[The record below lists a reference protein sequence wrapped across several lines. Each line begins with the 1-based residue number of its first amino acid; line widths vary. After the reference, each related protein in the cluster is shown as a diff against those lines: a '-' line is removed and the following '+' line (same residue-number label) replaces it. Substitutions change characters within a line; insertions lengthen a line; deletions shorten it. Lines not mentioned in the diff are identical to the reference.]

1 MIYGAELITKYFD
14 DIDDSRMRRFEA
26 LGAAYAEWNARINVV
41 SRKDF
46 DSLYLRH
53 ILHSLAIAK
62 VCRFDAGARIADV
75 GCGGGFPGVPLA
87 IMFPEA
93 QFTAIDS
100 IGKKIKVVQGV
111 CEAAGIENL
120 RAVNA
125 RIEAVDERFDYVV
138 SRAVTDMSTFAG
150 WVWGKID
157 RGQRGTLPNGILY
170 LKGGDLD
177 AELAA
182 TGREWTRYPIRE
194 IFDEEFFDTK
204 EVVYTPKR

>member
-1 MIYGAELITKYFD
+1 
-14 DIDDSRMRRFEA
+14 MRRFEA

-75 GCGGGFPGVPLA
+75 GCGGGFPSVPLA

>member
-14 DIDDSRMRRFEA
+14 DIDDNRMRRFEA

>member
-1 MIYGAELITKYFD
+1 
-14 DIDDSRMRRFEA
+14 
-26 LGAAYAEWNARINVV
+26 
-41 SRKDF
+41 
-46 DSLYLRH
+46 
-53 ILHSLAIAK
+53 
-62 VCRFDAGARIADV
+62 
-75 GCGGGFPGVPLA
+75 
-87 IMFPEA
+87 MFPEA

-125 RIEAVDERFDYVV
+125 RIETVDERFDYVV

-182 TGREWTRYPIRE
+182 TGREWTRYSIRE